1 MKRPV
6 IALIPVYKPSEKLVP
21 YICELE
27 HYVEKIVVISDGNTQ
42 SEFDTYISELHEH
55 ENVTVLTHCV
65 NLGKGR
71 ALKTGINQAIKIAA
85 ECGSLGVITVDA
97 DGQHSISDVIKIA
110 DCLIENPDKIVLGVR
125 NFSNDDIPLRSKL
138 GNQITKLVF
147 RWLCGMKV
155 TDTQTGLRGI
165 PACYLPE
172 CIEIEGERYEYE
184 TNFLL
189 QMNAKARF
197 IEIEIATIYENNNES
212 SHFNPLIDSIK
223 IYKVIFKYT
232 LSSLLAVLID
242 FSVFTFVTG
251 TGISVVAA
259 TYMSRAFA
267 AIVNYLTNRKVVF
280 NSSGKV
286 LPQIIKYIFLV
297 FFSGTLS
304 AVLIDLISSYIAV
317 SVVLI
322 KIPVEGF
329 LYLFNYYIQNMFI
342 FGEDREN

>member
-6 IALIPVYKPSEKLVP
+6 IALIPVYKPSEKLVA

-27 HYVEKIVVISDGNTQ
+27 NYVEKIVVISDGNTQ
-42 SEFDTYISELHEH
+42 SEFDKYISELYEH
-55 ENVTVLTHCV
+55 ENVTILIHYI

-71 ALKTGINQAIKIAA
+71 ALKTGINQAIKIAD
-85 ECGSLGVITVDA
+85 EYGLLGVITVDA
-97 DGQHSISDVIKIA
+97 DGQHSVSDVIKVA
-110 DCLIENPDKIVLGVR
+110 DCLIENTDKIVLGVR
-125 NFSNDDIPLRSKL
+125 NFSNRDIPLRSKL

-147 RWLCGMKV
+147 RWLCGMRLS
-155 TDTQTGLRGI
+155 DTQTGLRGI

-189 QMNAKARF
+189 QMNAKTRF
-197 IEIEIATIYENNNES
+197 VEIEIATIYENNNQS

-223 IYKVIFKYT
+223 IYKIIFKYT

-251 TGISVVAA
+251 IGVSVVAA
-259 TYMSRAFA
+259 TYMGRAFA

-280 NSSGKV
+280 KSSGRV

-297 FFSGTLS
+297 FVSGTLS
-304 AVLIDLISSYIAV
+304 AVLINLISRCIAV
-317 SVVLI
+317 SVVII

-329 LYLFNYYIQNMFI
+329 LYVFNYYIQNMFI